1 MVAGG
6 VLFEAVRSLEWRLAE
21 APSVT
26 RVKACGDSRRWT
38 TAEGKLTCY
47 RELTRQYSFKA
58 LAVMRE
64 MPSKLA
70 VGDEDVEVTFHRHRT
85 SVAISC

>member
-1 MVAGG
+1 MSPGSQ
-6 VLFEAVRSLEWRLAE
+6 VLWRQA
-21 APSVT
+21 
-26 RVKACGDSRRWT
+26 KMDHSRRE
-38 TAEGKLTCY
+38 ADLLS
-47 RELTRQYSFKA
+47 RVNSSIQFQN

-64 MPSKLA
+64 IPNELA